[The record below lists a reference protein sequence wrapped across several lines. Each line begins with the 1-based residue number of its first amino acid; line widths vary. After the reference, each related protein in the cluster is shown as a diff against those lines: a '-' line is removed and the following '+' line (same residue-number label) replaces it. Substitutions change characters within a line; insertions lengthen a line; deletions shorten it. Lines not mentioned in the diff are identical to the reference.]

1 MPPISQ
7 TGTVEPLTVATHH
20 EPVVD
25 PDRAATSILT
35 GISSCHRGLVIWAD
49 ID

>member
-7 TGTVEPLTVATHH
+7 TGTVEPPTVATHN

-25 PDRAATSILT
+25 PTRAATSILT
-35 GISSCHRGLVIWAD
+35 GIPVEWRAVKWS
-49 ID
+49 